1 MATTF
6 KCCLVK
12 SSRDSQSRSPE
23 MLASRMYIDTS
34 LTSVAVTC
42 GGIRKVEFRIFETSA
57 GKLVRHTRTWE
68 DLLMRLCH
76 TFKYWHFFPCWTHLL
91 PLSWKLPYSIV
102 FRKSLP
108 PMVLVLA
115 TSTWPT
121 HSNFHQHLGQ
131 ILSAAPQ
138 DPTLFIILS
147 PPFCRFLLPP
157 PSYFSCS
164 SCPLSITLINMGLFG
179 SILSHM
185 SKFSF
190 F

>member
-1 MATTF
+1 MTTTF

-42 GGIRKVEFRIFETSA
+42 GGIRKVEFRIFEISA

-115 TSTWPT
+115 TSPWPT

-131 ILSAAPQ
+131 ILSVAPQ
-138 DPTLFIILS
+138 EPTLFIILS

-164 SCPLSITLINMGLFG
+164 FLTSTISLHLAPFL
-179 SILSHM
+179 
-185 SKFSF
+185 
-190 F
+190 

>member
-12 SSRDSQSRSPE
+12 SSRDSQSRPPE

-42 GGIRKVEFRIFETSA
+42 GGIRKVECRIFETSA
-57 GKLVRHTRTWE
+57 GRLVWHTRTCE

-91 PLSWKLPYSIV
+91 PLPWKLPHSIV

-108 PMVLVLA
+108 SMVPVLA
-115 TSTWPT
+115 TSPWPT
-121 HSNFHQHLGQ
+121 HFNFHQHLGQ
-131 ILSAAPQ
+131 ILSVAPQ
-138 DPTLFIILS
+138 DPTLFIILLF
-147 PPFCRFLLPP
+147 PPFCPFLLPP
-157 PSYFSCS
+157 PSYLSCS
-164 SCPLSITLINMGLFG
+164 FLTSTISLHLAPFL
-179 SILSHM
+179 
-185 SKFSF
+185 
-190 F
+190 